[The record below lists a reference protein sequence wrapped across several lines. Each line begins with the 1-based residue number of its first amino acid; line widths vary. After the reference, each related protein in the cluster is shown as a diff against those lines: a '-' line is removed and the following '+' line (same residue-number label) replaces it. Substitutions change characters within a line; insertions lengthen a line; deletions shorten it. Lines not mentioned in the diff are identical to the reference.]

1 MRILKLAAIFAL
13 IGFSV
18 QAQNA
23 EEFPVGG
30 VNTTEQPKEIVR
42 ETHDAW
48 EIRCTTANN
57 NCFLYQLLLN
67 DEGTPVAEFSIIKL
81 PLGSEAV
88 AGATIVAPLGTLLT
102 RGVVF
107 AVDDTEATQYPFSWC
122 TRPGCFSRFGL
133 TDLLVAN
140 MKAGTDVNI
149 TLFSVGNAQQ
159 PVAISASLKGF
170 TAAFDALENQ
180 AQ

>member
-1 MRILKLAAIFAL
+1 MRNNRVLPITIIAYLAALSFLFYYLKFPLPFIFPVFLDIQLSNLPAIIGGFAL
-13 IGFSV
+13 GPI
-18 QAQNA
+18 
-23 EEFPVGG
+23 
-30 VNTTEQPKEIVR
+30 
-42 ETHDAW
+42 
-48 EIRCTTANN
+48 
-57 NCFLYQLLLN
+57 
-67 DEGTPVAEFSIIKL
+67 
-81 PLGSEAV
+81 

-107 AVDDTEATQYPFSWC
+107 AIDDADATQYPFSWC

-149 TLFSVGNAQQ
+149 TLFLVGDAQQ

-170 TAAFDALENQ
+170 TAAFDALGNQ